1 MGGAPLALAFA
12 AGMLATVN
20 PCGFAMLPAY
30 LSYFVGLEDN
40 PSAAG
45 TDRTILRSVAVAAVM
60 TLGFVAV
67 FGVMGVLIVQVSS
80 RVQEHLPW
88 VTIVIGLALIAVGI
102 AALTGRTLTVSLPK
116 LQKGTSSREL
126 PSMFLFG
133 VSYALSSLSC
143 TIAPFLAVTSS
154 TFTNDG
160 AVAGIAT
167 FVTYGLGMGAI
178 VGLLTLAV
186 GLARNGVVARFRRLL
201 RHVNTISGVFMLVAG
216 AYMAY
221 YGWYEL
227 RIRNGPVDDP
237 IVDRALAIQGWLAEQ
252 VDRVGTGRLGVLA
265 AVAVGAALLSVT
277 GWRLTHRHHA
287 DRGISGPL
295 ERH

>member
-30 LSYFVGLEDN
+30 LSYFVGLEDD
-40 PSAAG
+40 PAAAG
-45 TDRTILRSVAVAAVM
+45 ADRTVLRAVAVSAVM
-60 TLGFVAV
+60 TLGFVVV
-67 FGVMGVLIVQVSS
+67 FAVMGVLISQVSS

-88 VTIVIGLALIAVGI
+88 VTILIGAALIGLGI
-102 AALTGRTLTVSLPK
+102 AALFGRSLTVSLPK
-116 LQKGTSSREL
+116 IQKGTGSREL

-160 AVAGIAT
+160 AVAGTLT
-167 FVTYGLGMGAI
+167 FITYGLGMGAI

-186 GLARNGVVARFRRLL
+186 ALARNGVVSRFRRLL
-201 RHVNTISGVFMLVAG
+201 RHVNTMSGVFMLLAG

-221 YGWYEL
+221 YGWYEIRL
-227 RIRNGPVDDP
+227 RRGIVDDP
-237 IVDRALAIQGWLAEQ
+237 IVDRALAIQNWLTDL
-252 VDRVGTGRLGVLA
+252 VDRIGTGRLGIVA
-265 AVAVGAALLSVT
+265 AVAVGAALASVT
-277 GWRLTHRHHA
+277 GWRLTHRHGVDH
-287 DRGISGPL
+287 RV
-295 ERH
+295 ERP